1 MKIINTLFCLF
12 LIVINSCNSNDHDT
26 LKNKN
31 KLTELQQ
38 AKNGEKHDSG
48 QIELQQEIPKSPEE
62 LLKETPKSPEELLKE
77 KLSEDQKIHLDWLKT
92 ALTNAGEFDKFLQY
106 DVSKIKTALDHIKTE
121 LNKCKGRKTAAQQEN
136 IFKEMV
142 KGALS
147 GGDIDQIQQA
157 LSLCDILP

>member
-12 LIVINSCNSNDHDT
+12 LIILNSCNSNDHNT
-26 LKNKN
+26 LKNNN

-62 LLKETPKSPEELLKE
+62 LLKE

-92 ALTNAGEFDKFLQY
+92 ALTNAGEFDRFLQY

-121 LNKCKGRKTAAQQEN
+121 LNKCKGKKTAAKQEN

-142 KGALS
+142 KGAFS
-147 GGDIDQIQQA
+147 GGNIDQIQQA